1 MVSKDILSDITLSL
15 SLSLSLSLLGLKGDC
30 NISMKDDDFMDMATG
45 KLNGQKVI

>member
-1 MVSKDILSDITLSL
+1 MVSKDISSDIT
-15 SLSLSLSLLGLKGDC
+15 LSLSLSLLGLKGDC